1 MITTEQLK
9 KRMGVEKLTPMQEET
24 GKAMQSGQPN
34 IVVLSPTG
42 SGKTLAYLL
51 PIVQGIN
58 AESDEVQV
66 VVVLPTRE
74 LAIQSQQVLTGL
86 DKQVRSQCCYGGR
99 PAMD

>member
-1 MITTEQLK
+1 MQHLK

-51 PIVQGIN
+51 PIVQGI
-58 AESDEVQV
+58 D
-66 VVVLPTRE
+66 R
-74 LAIQSQQVLTGL
+74 
-86 DKQVRSQCCYGGR
+86 
-99 PAMD
+99 